1 MKSGNDGCG
10 GKSVVISWTR
20 LLGTARVTI
29 HSTDE
34 AFGRFAEE
42 ALHEQA
48 RVTTDRGIHRRE
60 ANGSSPHVVLIDL
73 DGPHSIETLR
83 AYTQGATPIPT
94 IALTRA
100 GDLQP
105 RLAAF
110 ANGTDDVI
118 VVPIA
123 QAELAARIRALL
135 RRAYGT
141 RLSFVPAVR
150 VGDLEIDVMEN
161 RVRCGT
167 SIPELT
173 NTEQAILFVLASNAG
188 HTVSREMIRRSVW
201 GAADAP
207 PSNIVDRHVRSLR
220 SKLGDS
226 WRSPRYIATVRQ
238 AGYRLVAA

>member
-1 MKSGNDGCG
+1 
-10 GKSVVISWTR
+10 VVISWTR

-29 HSTDE
+29 HSHDE
-34 AFGRFAEE
+34 TLARSIEG
-42 ALHEQA
+42 ALREQA
-48 RVTTDRGIHRRE
+48 HVFVDRGIHRRE
-60 ANGSSPHVVLIDL
+60 GTAPHLVMVDL
-73 DGPHSIETLR
+73 DGPHSIDTLR
-83 AYTQGATPIPT
+83 AYSQAAVPTPT
-94 IALTRA
+94 VALIRG

-110 ANGTDDVI
+110 ANGADDVI
-118 VVPIA
+118 NLPA
-123 QAELAARIRALL
+123 APAEIAARTRALL
-135 RRAYGT
+135 RRSYGA
-141 RLSFVPAVR
+141 RLSFVPSVK

-161 RVRCGT
+161 RVRCGAT
-167 SIPELT
+167 VPELT

>member
-1 MKSGNDGCG
+1 
-10 GKSVVISWTR
+10 VVISWTR

-29 HSTDE
+29 HSQDE
-34 AFGRFAEE
+34 ALTRIVDE
-42 ALHEQA
+42 ALHDQA
-48 RVTTDRGIHRRE
+48 TLTTDRGIHRHG
-60 ANGSSPHVVLIDL
+60 ANGSSPHLVLIDL
-73 DGPHSIETLR
+73 DDPHSIETLR

-100 GDLQP
+100 RDVQP

-110 ANGTDDVI
+110 ANGADDVI
-118 VVPIA
+118 ATPVVP
-123 QAELAARIRALL
+123 AELAARIRALL

-141 RLSFVPAVR
+141 RLSFVPAVK

-167 SIPELT
+167 TIPELT

-201 GAADAP
+201 GATNAP

-238 AGYRLVAA
+238 AGYRLVAV